1 MAHVKEDRV
10 RRSWHCC
17 PLAPCL
23 ILPGPLAQSPFERS
37 ERTCGEEWAST
48 VAFPRVPSS
57 SWIGCSCPELYD
69 CNLNSC
75 NRVLLLWKRR
85 RIGHRHP
92 SSNLPWFSEDL
103 WAFPRFG
110 DLKILPCVL
119 TSVLD
124 FTFCL
129 FPSLRALQYFFFMLL
144 VCWEKFTSV
153 SSCLLATVSWFFWFV
168 SFCFNIRIFF
178 VTHSFSLWC
187 ALTSISFVKHWLGVR
202 VEPGSCA
209 SSLPDVSTTHSL
221 TMALWAGDL
230 IR

>member
-1 MAHVKEDRV
+1 MAHVKGDRA
-10 RRSWHCC
+10 RRSWHRC

-23 ILPGPLAQSPFERS
+23 FLPGPLARSPFERS

-57 SWIGCSCPELYD
+57 SWIGCSCPALYD

-75 NRVLLLWKRR
+75 NRVLLLWKQR

-103 WAFPRFG
+103 WALSSPWGFENTPMCVDFRPRFYF
-110 DLKILPCVL
+110 LSFSIL
-119 TSVLD
+119 TSL
-124 FTFCL
+124 TIL
-129 FPSLRALQYFFFMLL
+129 FFMQP
-144 VCWEKFTSV
+144 VCWENFTSV
-153 SSCLLATVSWFFWFV
+153 SSCILATVSWFFWFV

-202 VEPGSCA
+202 VEPGSSA

-221 TMALWAGDL
+221 TMALWVGDL
-230 IR
+230 IC